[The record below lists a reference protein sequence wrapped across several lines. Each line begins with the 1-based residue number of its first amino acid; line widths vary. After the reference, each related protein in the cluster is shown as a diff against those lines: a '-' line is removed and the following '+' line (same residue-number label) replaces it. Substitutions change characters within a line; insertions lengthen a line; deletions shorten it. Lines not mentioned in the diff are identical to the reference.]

1 MESRCSVSEDL
12 RCSAW
17 IESSSWS
24 CGLVA
29 LSVLDPD
36 RDDCANAAPWDP
48 SAHTSNAAI
57 VAAFRKTCATRS
69 VDIIRLPRLPA
80 NLGKANLA
88 YGHTP
93 FVGANWGGIR
103 PSGLSSRRYPVTEP
117 VDVIL
122 PGNFNR

>member
-1 MESRCSVSEDL
+1 MALFSIESRCSVSEDL

-24 CGLVA
+24 CGLVV
-29 LSVLDPD
+29 LSVLDAELSALDPD

-48 SAHTSNAAI
+48 SAHISNAAI

-80 NLGKANLA
+80 DLGKAVWRMA
-88 YGHTP
+88 T
-93 FVGANWGGIR
+93 R
-103 PSGLSSRRYPVTEP
+103 PL
-117 VDVIL
+117 
-122 PGNFNR
+122 